1 MIKTQSFEIPIIY
14 EDDFLVIVNK
24 PHGILVLEDRY
35 DKSLPT
41 LKNILKEKFD
51 EIFVTHRLDF
61 GTGGLIIFAKD
72 KETHKSINEQF
83 EKGGVEK
90 EYLALVK
97 GTDFYPVTVMLPISK
112 RNSKGRYKI
121 NFKSGRDAITSFVP
135 IKEFK
140 NSTLVRAIPLTGRT
154 HQIRVHLKAIKFPLL
169 KDFLYGEKS
178 EDKRLT
184 LMCSK
189 MSFIHPK
196 TGEKLTVQMD
206 LSDFLSQSICLQ

>member
-1 MIKTQSFEIPIIY
+1 MTKIQFSDIPIVY
-14 EDDFLVIVNK
+14 EDDFLVVLNK
-24 PHGILVLEDRY
+24 PHGVLVVEDRY
-35 DKSLPT
+35 DKNLPT
-41 LKNILKEKFD
+41 LKDILKEEYG

-72 KETHKSINEQF
+72 KETHRNINEQF
-83 EKGGVEK
+83 EKGEVEK

-97 GTDFYPVTVMLPISK
+97 GTDFLPVTVMLPISK

-121 NFKSGRDAITSFVP
+121 NFKSGRKAVTTFFP
-135 IKEFK
+135 IREFK
-140 NSTLVRAIPLTGRT
+140 NTTLVKAIPLTGRT
-154 HQIRVHLKAIKFPLL
+154 HQIRVHLKAIKFPLA
-169 KDFLYGEKS
+169 KDFLYGGKS

-196 TGEKLTVQMD
+196 TKEKLAFELD
-206 LSDFLSQSICLQ
+206 LSDFLSQAIS

>member
-1 MIKTQSFEIPIIY
+1 MIKIQFSDIPVVY
-14 EDDFLVIVNK
+14 EDDFLVVINK
-24 PHGILVLEDRY
+24 PHGILVVEDRY
-35 DKSLPT
+35 DKNLPT
-41 LKNILKEKFD
+41 LKSILKEKYG

-61 GTGGLIIFAKD
+61 GTSGVMIFAKD
-72 KETHKSINEQF
+72 TFVHKRINEQF
-83 EKGGVEK
+83 EKGEVEK

-97 GTDFYPVTVMLPISK
+97 GTGFLPVTVMLPISK

-121 NFKSGRDAITSFVP
+121 NFKSGRKAITTFLP

-140 NSTLVRAIPLTGRT
+140 NTTLVKAIPLTGRT
-154 HQIRVHLKAIKFPLL
+154 HQIRVHLKSIKFPLA

-189 MSFIHPK
+189 MSFMHPK
-196 TGEKLTVQMD
+196 TEENLTFELN
-206 LSDFLSQSICLQ
+206 LSDFLSQAIS

>member
-1 MIKTQSFEIPIIY
+1 MIKAQSFDIPIIY
-14 EDDFLVIVNK
+14 EDDFLVAVNK
-24 PHGILVLEDRY
+24 PHGILVVEDRY
-35 DKSLPT
+35 DKNLPT
-41 LKNILKEKFD
+41 LKSILKEKYG

-61 GTGGLIIFAKD
+61 GTGGVTIFAKD
-72 KETHKSINEQF
+72 RDTHKGINEQF
-83 EKGGVEK
+83 QKGKVEK

-97 GTDFYPVTVMLPISK
+97 GTGFYPITVMLPISK

-121 NFKSGRDAITSFVP
+121 NFKTGRKAITSFIP

-140 NSTLVRAIPLTGRT
+140 NTTLVRVITLTGRT
-154 HQIRVHLKAIKFPLL
+154 HQIRVHLKAIKFPLI

-189 MSFIHPK
+189 ISIFHPK
-196 TGEKLTVQMD
+196 TVDRLTFELKMSEFISNAI
-206 LSDFLSQSICLQ
+206 L

>member
-1 MIKTQSFEIPIIY
+1 MIKAQSFEIPIIY
-14 EDDFLVIVNK
+14 EDDFLVVVNK
-24 PHGILVLEDRY
+24 PHGILVVEDRY

-41 LKNILKEKFD
+41 LKNILKEKYG

-61 GTGGLIIFAKD
+61 GTGGVIIFAKD
-72 KETHKSINEQF
+72 RNTHKFINEQF
-83 EKGGVEK
+83 EKGEVEK

-97 GTDFYPVTVMLPISK
+97 GTGFCPITVMLPISK

-121 NFKSGRDAITSFVP
+121 NFKSGRKAITSFIP
-135 IKEFK
+135 LKEFK

-154 HQIRVHLKAIKFPLL
+154 HQIRVHLKAINFPLL

-178 EDKRLT
+178 IDKRLT

-189 MSFIHPK
+189 ILISHPK
-196 TGEKLTVQMD
+196 TRERLTFELKMSEFIANAI
-206 LSDFLSQSICLQ
+206 L

>member
-1 MIKTQSFEIPIIY
+1 MIKIQFSDIPVVY
-14 EDDFLVIVNK
+14 EDDFLVVINK
-24 PHGILVLEDRY
+24 PHGILVVEDRY
-35 DKSLPT
+35 DKNLPT
-41 LKNILKEKFD
+41 LKSILKEKYG

-61 GTGGLIIFAKD
+61 GTSGVMIFAKD
-72 KETHKSINEQF
+72 TFVHKRINEQF
-83 EKGGVEK
+83 EKGEVEK

-97 GTDFYPVTVMLPISK
+97 GTGFLPVTVMLPISK

-121 NFKSGRDAITSFVP
+121 NFKSGRKAITTFFP

-140 NSTLVRAIPLTGRT
+140 NTTLVKAIPLTGRT
-154 HQIRVHLKAIKFPLL
+154 HQIRVHLKSIKFPLA

-189 MSFIHPK
+189 MSFMHPK
-196 TGEKLTVQMD
+196 TEEKLTFELN
-206 LSDFLSQSICLQ
+206 LSDFLSQAIS

>member
-1 MIKTQSFEIPIIY
+1 MIKIQFSDIPVVY
-14 EDDFLVIVNK
+14 EDDFLVVINK
-24 PHGILVLEDRY
+24 PHGILVVEDRY
-35 DKSLPT
+35 DKNLPT
-41 LKNILKEKFD
+41 LKSILKEKYG

-61 GTGGLIIFAKD
+61 GTSGVMIFAKD
-72 KETHKSINEQF
+72 TFVHKRINEQF
-83 EKGGVEK
+83 EKGEVEK

-97 GTDFYPVTVMLPISK
+97 GTGFFPVTVMLPISK

-121 NFKSGRDAITSFVP
+121 NFKSGRKAITTFFP

-140 NSTLVRAIPLTGRT
+140 NTTLVKAIPLTGRT
-154 HQIRVHLKAIKFPLL
+154 HQIRVHLKSIKFPLA

-189 MSFIHPK
+189 MSFMHPK
-196 TGEKLTVQMD
+196 TEKKLTFELN
-206 LSDFLSQSICLQ
+206 LSDFLSQAIS